1 MREREGESVLATG
14 HQDYSLS
21 PLSMSDAKVKKS
33 FSQEHAHPARVL
45 SLMSEW
51 RNAVWVLSLVSLQRY
66 NHMVAYMSIGGTACI
81 HLSSVITVQ
90 TY

>member
-1 MREREGESVLATG
+1 MGRMREREGESVLATG

-45 SLMSEW
+45 SLMPE
-51 RNAVWVLSLVSLQRY
+51 
-66 NHMVAYMSIGGTACI
+66 
-81 HLSSVITVQ
+81 
-90 TY
+90 